1 MLTIGTIRTRGT
13 NAKPARNPD
22 RENVGHVAH
31 LLTALPAVW
40 VCTRFPVEACR
51 VVEGLG
57 FPSPVCCCMAARRR
71 RSYYDMLF
79 CPIMFRLISSEG
91 DT

>member
-1 MLTIGTIRTRGT
+1 MQSQR
-13 NAKPARNPD
+13 
-22 RENVGHVAH
+22 VGHVAH

-57 FPSPVCCCMAARRR
+57 FPALSVVAWRDAGAVITTCCFVLSCSI
-71 RSYYDMLF
+71 SYLLEEIHKRGQ
-79 CPIMFRLISSEG
+79 CP
-91 DT
+91 